1 MLFAFHRPRRVVRR
15 ALVTTYAGWQ
25 LLAVPAL
32 LAVSLPAA
40 SAQQSDRQ
48 AARAR
53 AVVERM
59 ATAHG
64 GVQRWKTVSTLQYD
78 NVFFNPASGGNPW
91 WVTRET
97 TQLDSMHAFHEWPL
111 DGATLGANRH
121 EVWTRNWRQA
131 NPPAF
136 MSYFFFR
143 FLSLP
148 WLALDPSARL
158 GLVGTASL
166 PGRSGVFD
174 TLRVTWDAA
183 PLPGQTRED
192 YFVLYVDQTS
202 GLLQGYQYGIGYGA
216 MLDLLGLPPERQ
228 VFGPVLRLHDAFIE
242 VDGLVFP
249 SRMRTGSL
257 DGSRVAGHHT
267 LFNYVI
273 NAPWDPDRICRPA
286 DAVVD
291 SSSATRRR

>member
-1 MLFAFHRPRRVVRR
+1 MHCESRRPRPVVRR
-15 ALVTTYAGWQ
+15 VLTRTYVGWQ
-25 LLAVPAL
+25 LLAL
-32 LAVSLPAA
+32 LAVPLSAVT
-40 SAQQSDRQ
+40 AQQPDHD

-64 GVQRWKTVSTLQYD
+64 GMQRWQNVSTLRYD
-78 NVFFNPASGGNPW
+78 NVFFNPAGGGDPW

-97 TQLDSMHAFHEWPL
+97 TALDSMHALHEWPL
-111 DGATLGANRH
+111 DGATLGATRA
-121 EVWTRNWRQA
+121 EVWTRNWRRA

-143 FLSLP
+143 FVSLP

-158 GLVGTASL
+158 GSVGTASL
-166 PGRSGVFD
+166 PGRPGVFD
-174 TLRVTWDAA
+174 TLRVTWDAT

-192 YFVLYVDQTS
+192 YFILYVDQTS
-202 GLLQGYQYGIGYGA
+202 GLLHGYQYGIGFGA
-216 MLDLLGLPPERQ
+216 MLDLMGLPPERQ
-228 VFGPVLRLHDAFIE
+228 VFGPVLRMHDAFTE
-242 VDGLVFP
+242 VDGLVLP
-249 SRMRTGSL
+249 ARMRTGSL

-267 LFNYVI
+267 IFNYAI
-273 NAPWDPDRICRPA
+273 NEPWDPDKIRRPS